1 MRVLL
6 SSRLL
11 SVGLVDLDTS
21 VTGDVVGIAGRLD
34 VVSKVKSVLVFL
46 DETVSE
52 ATLDEE
58 STPIFTLELDSDDTV
73 PDTEV
78 LMVDLREALD
88 VVTTT
93 GEDVLD
99 VVVYVSD
106 WTGEDVL

>member
-73 PDTEV
+73 PEV

-106 WTGEDVL
+106 

>member
-73 PDTEV
+73 PEV